1 MEGFTI
7 RPMFANS
14 RLPLLIS
21 SQRGGSCDLAQW
33 VREHRAFIDEKLL
46 THGAL
51 LLRGFPVFTVEA
63 FDDFAAAI
71 SPQSVDYVY
80 RSTPRTAVGKKVF
93 TATEYPAAQE
103 IPLHNECAYQLTWP
117 LKLAFCCITPA
128 TEQGETPL
136 ADMRRV
142 TAAIS
147 AETLERYSTRNVRY
161 VRHYMPFIDIPWQT
175 VFQTDD
181 REVVK
186 QFCADHDLTCEW
198 LSSDTLRTT
207 QVCQG
212 VAHHPVTGERVL
224 FNQAH
229 LFHVS
234 SLGAATA
241 KSIIQTF
248 GADRL
253 PRNSFYG
260 DGEPLQQQD
269 LDAVRSAFQ
278 REAIQFPWQRG
289 DVLLLDNMQVA
300 HGRRPFRGPRK
311 VLAALFEN
319 HCPTARATRKPASA
333 SAERA
338 KEEWSVSA

>member
-1 MEGFTI
+1 MEGLAI
-7 RPMFANS
+7 RPLLPS
-14 RLPLLIS
+14 GRLPLLVS
-21 SQRGGSCDLAQW
+21 THSAGRDLAQW
-33 VREHRAFIDEKLL
+33 VRGNKAFVDEKLL
-46 THGAL
+46 THGAVL
-51 LLRGFPVFTVEA
+51 FRGFPVFTVAA
-63 FDDFAAAI
+63 FEDFAAAI
-71 SPQSVDYVY
+71 SPHGSQYLY
-80 RSTPRTAVGKKVF
+80 RSTPRTTVGKKVF
-93 TATEYPAAQE
+93 TATEYPAAEE

-142 TAAIS
+142 TAAVPT
-147 AETLERYSTRNVRY
+147 ETMERYATRNVLY
-161 VRHYMPFIDIPWQT
+161 VRHYTPHIDIPWQT
-175 VFQTDD
+175 VFQTED
-181 REVVK
+181 RDAVK
-186 QFCADHDLTCEW
+186 QFCLQNALTCEW
-198 LSSDTLRTT
+198 LDSDTLRTT

-212 VAHHPVTGERVL
+212 VAYHPATGERVL

-229 LFHVS
+229 LFHYS

-241 KSIIQTF
+241 KSLIEIF

-260 DGEPLQQQD
+260 DGSPLEQGD

-278 REAIQFPWQRG
+278 REALQFPWQRG

-311 VLAALFEN
+311 VLASLLESYSPPWTGPNKREN
-319 HCPTARATRKPASA
+319 GYGQHQ
-333 SAERA
+333 
-338 KEEWSVSA
+338 